1 MGYLPLFLD
10 VSGRPCMVV
19 GGGAVAARKAAALL
33 DAGARVTV
41 VSPRLCAPLARLSR
55 EGGLSHIAREYR
67 RGDMRGSLLV
77 YAATDDA
84 GLHRELAAE
93 ARELA
98 ILLNVAD
105 QPELCSFTA
114 PAVISRGA
122 LKIAISTGGASPAL
136 AARLRRELEER
147 IGAEYGAALQ
157 ILRAARRHL
166 RAAGLDSAS
175 RAARLRAL
183 ADSEL
188 PRLLVSGDAAAID
201 ALLIR
206 HLGAGLAALGLIA
219 AELVL
224 PERPDVPRPN

>member
-1 MGYLPLFLD
+1 
-10 VSGRPCMVV
+10 
-19 GGGAVAARKAAALL
+19 
-33 DAGARVTV
+33 
-41 VSPRLCAPLARLSR
+41 
-55 EGGLSHIAREYR
+55 
-67 RGDMRGSLLV
+67 
-77 YAATDDA
+77 
-84 GLHRELAAE
+84 
-93 ARELA
+93 
-98 ILLNVAD
+98 VAD
-105 QPELCSFTA
+105 QPELCSFIA

-175 RAARLRAL
+175 RTARLRAL

-188 PRLLVSGDAAAID
+188 PRLLASGDAAAID

-219 AELVL
+219 AELVP